1 MNQNEQDWVFGFAVP
16 LARGAEVFEIT
27 HQGQT
32 LFRKRGSANSPTVE
46 LLSPNGGEVV
56 GGDTM
61 TVSWQADDGDGD
73 VLLFDV
79 QYSSDNGRTW
89 KLLATE
95 VLSTTITLDMETI
108 AGSDGVGLVRVV
120 GNDAVNSSHDT
131 SDGRFTVGKKPPSV
145 RITSHSDGDLIRP
158 GVGFNLRGVASD
170 AEDDYLEGRSL
181 VWSQLE
187 VGQLGTGEGVYVDGL
202 EAGEHTFSLT
212 GTDSDGQRGRDTITL
227 RVGDSPRIYLPLLT
241 RVG

>member
-1 MNQNEQDWVFGFAVP
+1 MNQNEEDQVFGFAVP

-32 LFRKRGSANSPTVE
+32 LFRKRASANSPTVE
-46 LLSPNGGEVV
+46 LLSPNGGEVI

-61 TVSWQADDGDGD
+61 TVTWQADDGDGD

-108 AGSDGVGLVRVV
+108 AGSDGFGLVRAV
-120 GNDAVNSSHDT
+120 GNDGLNSGHDS
-131 SDGRFTVGKKPPSV
+131 SDCRFTVGKKPPRM
-145 RITSHSDGDLIRP
+145 RITSHSDGGLHAPRVAAECRGHGLLSLHQLLDSYHRFCTSAPTGGASARGPVVGWPTGTTPLI
-158 GVGFNLRGVASD
+158 FNENFSGTAKAPTSIR
-170 AEDDYLEGRSL
+170 RSL
-181 VWSQLE
+181 TSR
-187 VGQLGTGEGVYVDGL
+187 T
-202 EAGEHTFSLT
+202 
-212 GTDSDGQRGRDTITL
+212 
-227 RVGDSPRIYLPLLT
+227 
-241 RVG
+241 